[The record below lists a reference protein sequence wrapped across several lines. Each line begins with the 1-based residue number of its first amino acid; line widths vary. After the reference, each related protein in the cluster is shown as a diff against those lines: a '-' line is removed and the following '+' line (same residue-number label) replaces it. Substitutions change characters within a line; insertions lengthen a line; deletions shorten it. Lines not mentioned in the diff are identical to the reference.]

1 MITQKPTTKRTMRPL
16 TVKFCGLTRPDDL
29 RTAIQLGVS
38 AIGLVFY
45 PKSPRFVDIITAQ
58 RLVAQTPAFTTVVA
72 LVVNMKQDELAY
84 LARQVAFDIVQFHGD
99 ETPAECQSLAKSINK
114 RWIKAI
120 RVKADDTSDDIY
132 NKINELQLY
141 GASGVIL
148 DTFSDS
154 AYGGTGHRFDWDKIP
169 KSSPLPIYL
178 AGGLTPENIGQIANN
193 HALMTKIAG
202 VDVSG
207 GIEKEK
213 GVKCKEKMVKFIETM
228 DKNNG

>member
-1 MITQKPTTKRTMRPL
+1 MPSNAKLATKLAT
-16 TVKFCGLTRPDDL
+16 KFCGLTRTDDL

-38 AIGLVFY
+38 AVGLVFY

-72 LVVNMKQDELAY
+72 LVVNMEQNELEN

-120 RVKADDTSDDIY
+120 RVKVDDASDDIY
-132 NKINELQLY
+132 HKINELQSC

-148 DTFSDS
+148 DTFSDN

-169 KSSPLPIYL
+169 NDSPLPIYL
-178 AGGLTPENIGQIANN
+178 AGGLTPENIGQIVNN

-213 GVKCKEKMVKFIETM
+213 GVKCRERMRGFMENLNI
-228 DKNNG
+228 NQY